1 MEEPKMDNLN
11 HVLNSQ
17 IANMMGGN
25 FSKNSRINIIIYP
38 FEEEANI
45 ASMECFGANN
55 QEMEEYKKIAFAI
68 ETVIQTIIGIAGLV
82 TNLIALPILCK

>member
-11 HVLNSQ
+11 HVFRGVL
-17 IANMMGGN
+17 GEN
-25 FSKNSRINIIIYP
+25 FSNKSRINIIIYP
-38 FEEEANI
+38 FEEEEHI
-45 ASMECFGANN
+45 APMECFGANN